1 MKKILAAAI
10 IMFASL
16 SASAQVYVSASSG
29 YSFKAVE
36 SKMGTK
42 TTLSGVENTYGSY
55 GEGTHTQLR
64 AGYFFNDKWGIELK
78 QQQVI
83 YMAQI
88 KQQCL
93 LRYQD
98 NLMLM

>member
-1 MKKILAAAI
+1 MNKKILAAI

-55 GEGTHTQLR
+55 GEGTHTQVR
-64 AGYFFNDKWGIELK
+64 AGYFFNDKWGIEAAAG
-78 QQQVI
+78 
-83 YMAQI
+83 YFTWRRSNSNA
-88 KQQCL
+88 C
-93 LRYQD
+93 
-98 NLMLM
+98 

>member
-42 TTLSGVENTYGSY
+42 TTLSGVENTYGSVMEREHIHSLEQVISLMTN
-55 GEGTHTQLR
+55 G
-64 AGYFFNDKWGIELK
+64 ELK